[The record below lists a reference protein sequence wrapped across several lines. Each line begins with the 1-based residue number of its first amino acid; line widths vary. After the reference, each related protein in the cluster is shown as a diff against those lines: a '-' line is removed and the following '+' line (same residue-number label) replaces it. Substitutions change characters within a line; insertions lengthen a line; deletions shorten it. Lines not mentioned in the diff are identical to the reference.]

1 MPMLRQGI
9 IQGPHRTEEG
19 AKLLRAPSDCSD
31 SKYNLQPD
39 LYNCLLLLQSV
50 LVIPR
55 ESVSQRAALQL
66 LLDPGRIEDQGCSCS
81 KS

>member
-39 LYNCLLLLQSV
+39 LSNCLLLLQSV
-50 LVIPR
+50 LVNTR
-55 ESVSQRAALQL
+55 ECEWQRAALQP
-66 LLDPGRIEDQGCSCS
+66 LLDPGRIEDQGRGCSNS
-81 KS
+81 